1 MITLT
6 AKIELL
12 KSGLESGQNGVLENG
27 AINLSGNNASA
38 EIGAVVGVKRNV
50 KRPFVFGKSVLGGG
64 DKYYGELDYYMG
76 RLLCDNDGNFFDYDE
91 DGNKVLKSYEI
102 EVRGQS
108 ISAITL
114 AFDDLNGTFPKSID
128 VDGRTIVDDDPTWTI
143 AIDSADTH
151 TIIISNWN
159 TPNSMLILSG
169 IYIDVVINIDRRNLQ
184 RLERTITDRSSYDLP
199 SYGII
204 SNTGNIDFIDFD
216 GEVRDYAEQQILK
229 SGLTVEIS
237 LNNTLY
243 GNSEHIGTFYTNKWT
258 YDNNNRVV
266 SVSLKDDLEW
276 WQEINVEKVEFD
288 LETQRTKTM
297 QDLYEYLWDLT
308 PKKYN
313 MLSFDELDDNTKQVL
328 TETVIKYPY
337 LESGSLWSQWQKLC
351 EVCQLHIYKNNQ
363 GRTVCVYAN
372 GN

>member
-12 KSGLESGQNGVLENG
+12 KSGLESVQNGVLENG
-27 AINLSGNNASA
+27 TINLSGNNASA

-76 RLLCDNDGNFFDYDE
+76 GQLCDNDGNFAEPYTIT
-91 DGNKVLKSYEI
+91 VS
-102 EVRGQS
+102 GQS
-108 ISAITL
+108 ISAITF
-114 AFDDLNGTFPKSID
+114 AFDDLNGAFPKSII
-128 VDGRTIVDDDPTWTI
+128 VDKDTPYEKTIVDDDPTWTI
-143 AIDSADTH
+143 ILDSVDTH
-151 TIIISNWN
+151 TITISNWN
-159 TPNSMLILSG
+159 TPNSMLILTG
-169 IYIDVVINIDRRNLQ
+169 IYIDVVLNIDRRNMQ
-184 RLERTITDRSSYDLP
+184 RLERTIADRADFLLP
-199 SYGII
+199 SFGII

-243 GNSEHIGTFYTNKWT
+243 GNSEHIGIFYTNKWT
-258 YDNNNRVV
+258 YDNNNRAV
-266 SVSLKDDLEW
+266 SVSLKDDLEE
-276 WQEINVEKVEFD
+276 WQEINIEPIEFD
-288 LETQRTKTM
+288 LVNKQSKTM
-297 QDLYEYLWDLT
+297 KYFYEYLHSLT
-308 PKKYN
+308 PNKYD

-337 LESGSLWSQWQKLC
+337 LEGGSLWSQWQKLC
-351 EVCQLHIYKNNQ
+351 AVCQLHIYKNNQ

>member
-6 AKIELL
+6 ARIELL
-12 KSGLESGQNGVLENG
+12 KSGLESGASGVLENG
-27 AINLSGNNASA
+27 TINLSGNNASA
-38 EIGAVVGVKRNV
+38 EIGAVVGVKRTV

-76 RLLCDNDGNFFDYDE
+76 RQLCDNNGDFSAPYTIT
-91 DGNKVLKSYEI
+91 VS
-102 EVRGQS
+102 GQS

-114 AFDDLNGTFPKSID
+114 AFDDLNGAFPKSID
-128 VDGRTIVDDDPTWTI
+128 VDGKTYTDDDATWTIVD
-143 AIDSADTH
+143 IDSDNTH
-151 TIIISNWN
+151 IITIPNWN
-159 TPNSMLILSG
+159 KPNSMLILSG
-169 IYIDVVINIDRRNLQ
+169 IYIDVVINIDRRNMQ

-199 SYGII
+199 SFGII

-243 GNSEHIGTFYTNKWT
+243 GNGEHIGTFYTNKWT

-266 SVSLKDDLEW
+266 SVSLKDDLEE
-276 WQEINVEKVEFD
+276 WQEINVEALPYD
-288 LETQRTKTM
+288 LKGQNPKPQTAEWLYRWL
-297 QDLYEYLWDLT
+297 QDEKRT

-313 MLSFDELDDNTKQVL
+313 VQSFDELD
-328 TETVIKYPY
+328 TETQNVLSNTTIQYPM
-337 LESGSLWSQWQKLC
+337 LESGSLWQQWTKLC
-351 EVCQLHIYKNNQ
+351 ELCQLHIYKNNN
-363 GRTVCVYAN
+363 GITVVKYN
-372 GN
+372 YGN